1 MNGFISATYSG
12 QCHAE
17 ENVFRTTKVVL
28 SPISALGTL
37 SLTSSLLLL
46 PPRLLYTLALLFH
59 LLVFQNFPALLAL
72 ADFLFFTMN
81 VPS

>member
-1 MNGFISATYSG
+1 MNGFINATYSG

-17 ENVFRTTKVVL
+17 ENVFRTTKIVL
-28 SPISALGTL
+28 SPISTLGTL
-37 SLTSSLLLL
+37 SLTSSLLL
-46 PPRLLYTLALLFH
+46 PPKLLYTLALLCH

-72 ADFLFFTMN
+72 ADFLSFTMN